1 MSYDMETACDEA
13 VLENMGG
20 EIREDYSTA
29 LLRLSV
35 GRPVFTG
42 ISSAFGA
49 CKG

>member
-29 LLRLSV
+29 L
-35 GRPVFTG
+35 
-42 ISSAFGA
+42 
-49 CKG
+49 